1 MQQQEPAMTT
11 VINNALNEGNY
22 DTAWEEYS
30 KGLIAYPT
38 NPTLWYNRSVI
49 DYLKGFPELAIM
61 DATRSLKLLEDEV
74 NKSNNEF
81 ELLTIKN
88 FIIKCLDLIGK
99 SMGDVGSYEKGTEMY
114 EKAIR
119 TFDETI
125 ENYKEKIMMDED
137 FNTGSPINAK
147 LTKLENEINLE
158 YFQEQKKIYQKEL
171 DYKVELMKTKYPTL
185 NESFIK
191 TFMVNVSFKF
201 NGSYPWDKPISNNNE
216 LQYHNYIAD
225 ELRNDDHIT
234 LSSINYER
242 DIEISENRKYQQLAI
257 VAKKNIPKGEI
268 IFQEIAFVS
277 VHESSSLK
285 CDYCHVP
292 LNHSSKITCENSSCS
307 DIFCTKSCNTLALQ
321 LNHSLLCGNILYYS
335 FKNKLY
341 NLLQIGVI
349 NNIVY
354 FEILLMLKLFSIA
367 KTRDVCPLDIQEIKY
382 LSRFNRQ
389 ISSSNVNINNKIN
402 QKKIEFPERIFEL
415 YQDILEI
422 LQISIHDLQY
432 DFWIFLTT
440 WSIIKSNLIQ
450 LNPTFQNEVV
460 GIFTVSGLLNHSCTN
475 ANVKVKNFGLGL
487 SETKL
492 GYGIILETTK
502 DIMKDQELFLSYCD
516 VSKIPKDRKKSYLLR
531 YFGFECRCSDC
542 QQY

>member
-1 MQQQEPAMTT
+1 METKCHVGKACVFDVVEKLKWGVSLKTHSIKEVIEKILTLWNVTYNFALPECKHEHECEDCGLWNYKPK
-11 VINNALNEGNY
+11 INNKY
-22 DTAWEEYS
+22 
-30 KGLIAYPT
+30 
-38 NPTLWYNRSVI
+38 
-49 DYLKGFPELAIM
+49 F
-61 DATRSLKLLEDEV
+61 
-74 NKSNNEF
+74 SNS
-81 ELLTIKN
+81 TKN
-88 FIIKCLDLIGK
+88 ND
-99 SMGDVGSYEKGTEMY
+99 
-114 EKAIR
+114 
-119 TFDETI
+119 
-125 ENYKEKIMMDED
+125 
-137 FNTGSPINAK
+137 
-147 LTKLENEINLE
+147 
-158 YFQEQKKIYQKEL
+158 
-171 DYKVELMKTKYPTL
+171 
-185 NESFIK
+185 
-191 TFMVNVSFKF
+191 
-201 NGSYPWDKPISNNNE
+201 
-216 LQYHNYIAD
+216 D
-225 ELRNDDHIT
+225 ELRNVDHIT

-242 DIEISENRKYQQLAI
+242 DIEISENIKYQQLAI
-257 VAKKNIPKGEI
+257 VAKRNILKGEI

-307 DIFCTKSCNTLALQ
+307 DIFCTKSCNNLALQ
-321 LNHSLLCGNILYYS
+321 LNHSPLCGNILYYS

-402 QKKIEFPERIFEL
+402 QKEIEFPERIFEL

-432 DFWIFLTT
+432 DFWIFLTI

-475 ANVKVKNFGLGL
+475 ANVKVRNFGLGL

-492 GYGIILETTK
+492 GYGIIIETTM

-516 VSKIPKDRKKSYLLR
+516 MSKIPKDRKKSYLLR